1 MMECNDMKVGN
12 VGQQID
18 RLRNTIS
25 SLRSAADMLMQK
37 VTPVLLEPQVAP
49 PLPAT
54 APSQAAAYQ
63 PLSPVYEELRMLE
76 QQIESIIITLDDVI
90 KRVDL

>member
-25 SLRSAADMLMQK
+25 SLRSAADVLVQK
-37 VTPVLLEPQVAP
+37 INPVLLEPQVQPPTTAAP
-49 PLPAT
+49 TEP
-54 APSQAAAYQ
+54 YQ
-63 PLSPVYEELRMLE
+63 PLSPVFEELRMLE
-76 QQIESIIITLDDVI
+76 QQVESIITTLDDVI

>member
-12 VGQQID
+12 VAQQLD

-25 SLRSAADMLMQK
+25 SMGSAVDVLVQK
-37 VTPVLLEPQVAP
+37 VNPVLLEPQVAP
-49 PLPAT
+49 LPPTT
-54 APSQAAAYQ
+54 AAGPTAAYQ
-63 PLSPVYEELRMLE
+63 PLSPVYEDLRALELE
-76 QQIESIIITLDDVI
+76 VESIITKLDDVI